1 MSKYHKFPMDRRH
14 LDYCT
19 SEKQVLAVELR
30 LSGKSL
36 TEIAEATGQERSNL
50 SRIFRDLYFR
60 ASQQGYDPEA
70 QLDAPIPDSLAL
82 AGVTNLYKMV
92 DGERILAQQYVMG
105 RKASKENDI
114 ASVIDAID
122 SACNNIKPAAPI
134 KAPKNTTADLLNL
147 VHCTDYHLA
156 AYAAHEE
163 GGADWDMSIAK
174 NQFVKAMTEL
184 VSAAPDAETGI
195 FSQGGDFLH
204 YDSLEALTPANKH
217 LLDAD
222 GRAFKMVQ
230 LALEMHIFAVEH
242 MLAHHKKVVV
252 IVQEGNHDPMSSIWL
267 RKALIQYFKKNK
279 RVEILDVEFP
289 FYAHLHGEIMLAFH
303 HGHKVRNKSLP
314 ALFASEPRYREMW
327 GKAKY
332 CYIHTGHYHQREQDM
347 SEYGGAIVERH
358 PTLAARDAYAA
369 RGGYVSWRAMNCI
382 TYHKSKGEIS
392 RRTTVPDVEL

>member
-1 MSKYHKFPMDRRH
+1 MDSRHKFPMDRKH
-14 LDYCT
+14 LEYCT
-19 SEKQVLAVELR
+19 TETQAMAVEMR
-30 LSGKSL
+30 LAGETLS
-36 TEIAEATGQERSNL
+36 TIADNL
-50 SRIFRDLYFR
+50 GMDRRNVGRLFKDIYHR
-60 ASQQGYDPEA
+60 ASERGYDPRGA
-70 QLDAPIPDSLAL
+70 LDAPLPNSLSL
-82 AGVTNLYKMV
+82 AGVTNLYKVV
-92 DGERILAQQYVMG
+92 DGERVLSRQYVMG
-105 RKASKENDI
+105 RKAGKNELDG
-114 ASVIDAID
+114 VVEAIE
-122 SACNNIKPAAPI
+122 SACANIKPAAPI
-134 KAPKNTTADLLNL
+134 KAPKKIATDLLNL

-163 GGADWDMSIAK
+163 GGADWDMRIAK

-184 VSAAPDAETGI
+184 VEAAPDAEVGI

-230 LALEMHIFAVEH
+230 LALDMHIFAIEH
-242 MLAHHKKVVV
+242 MLRHHKRVVA

-289 FYAHLHGEIMLAFH
+289 FYAYLHGEIMLGFH
-303 HGHKVRNKSLP
+303 HGHKVKNKSLP

-327 GKAKY
+327 GRSKY

-382 TYHKSKGEIS
+382 TYHKSKGEVS

>member
-1 MSKYHKFPMDRRH
+1 
-14 LDYCT
+14 
-19 SEKQVLAVELR
+19 
-30 LSGKSL
+30 
-36 TEIAEATGQERSNL
+36 
-50 SRIFRDLYFR
+50 
-60 ASQQGYDPEA
+60 
-70 QLDAPIPDSLAL
+70 
-82 AGVTNLYKMV
+82 
-92 DGERILAQQYVMG
+92 
-105 RKASKENDI
+105 
-114 ASVIDAID
+114 
-122 SACNNIKPAAPI
+122 
-134 KAPKNTTADLLNL
+134 
-147 VHCTDYHLA
+147 
-156 AYAAHEE
+156 
-163 GGADWDMSIAK
+163 
-174 NQFVKAMTEL
+174 
-184 VSAAPDAETGI
+184 
-195 FSQGGDFLH
+195 
-204 YDSLEALTPANKH
+204 
-217 LLDAD
+217 
-222 GRAFKMVQ
+222 
-230 LALEMHIFAVEH
+230 